1 MEIKKFSHSQI
12 FRHDLRLTWS
22 LSSILNRVSSFCM
35 WSRCFSTWDGYQ
47 YTNQLYGAR
56 VRGSDLICDANRKF
70 EAFTHCWHSSLLAS
84 ASDLPFFFLPAAPTK
99 LSISASNWSTCNS
112 LLSPHIKP
120 NEVQPEC
127 WECQCTGWASPS
139 CRSAP
144 ARQGPSGRKRWG
156 PARQEIFRKLV

>member
-1 MEIKKFSHSQI
+1 MIWDWPGHCQA
-12 FRHDLRLTWS
+12 
-22 LSSILNRVSSFCM
+22 
-35 WSRCFSTWDGYQ
+35 FSTESPASVCGLGVFPPE
-47 YTNQLYGAR
+47 TNISKPIRCTAYVYG
-56 VRGSDLICDANRKF
+56 GSDLICDANRKF